1 MRELMDMGVII
12 GIGTDGPASNNS
24 LDMFRE
30 MKMAVLL
37 QRHSYWDVGI
47 KAHHVFR
54 AATING
60 YTILGLRGGCLDRG
74 CVADVVLLD
83 SKNPQLQ
90 PLRADN
96 LLSNI
101 VYSVDGSSVD
111 LVLVNGRL
119 IYEKSRDYYALRE
132 WAVRLGK
139 EINEFIGRFLP

>member
-1 MRELMDMGVII
+1 
-12 GIGTDGPASNNS
+12 
-24 LDMFRE
+24 
-30 MKMAVLL
+30 
-37 QRHSYWDVGI
+37 
-47 KAHHVFR
+47 
-54 AATING
+54 
-60 YTILGLRGGCLDRG
+60 
-74 CVADVVLLD
+74 VADVVLLD

-132 WAVRLGK
+132 RAVRLGK